1 LHATRS
7 TRQAMGWVVGQLS
20 QPAVQMLIAGLL
32 VSKARSAAPTPEADP
47 TMRRAVGPGV

>member
-1 LHATRS
+1 
-7 TRQAMGWVVGQLS
+7 
-20 QPAVQMLIAGLL
+20 MLIAGLL